1 MTTFSILTDRCVLR
15 PSWKLM
21 QRAYADYSTDRAPC
35 KTTIDGHSVENQCAV
50 RMSIALERC
59 GFDLVGFGHVRDGNN
74 HRRVH
79 KGRASCQVDLPH
91 VLAAEEL
98 ARYIDVVIGFTHDFR
113 GRALGGA
120 QAALTSFGIIYFNNC
135 FTRSGQTSR
144 RGDHI
149 DLWDGSETYN
159 QKQAGSAG
167 PEGTDARMF
176 ANADRIKF
184 LGLV

>member
-1 MTTFSILTDRCVLR
+1 MTTFSILDNRCVLR

-21 QRAYADYSTDRAPC
+21 QQAYDAYSTDRAPC

-59 GFDLVGFGHVRDGNN
+59 GLSISGFGRINDHNN

-79 KGRASCQVDLPH
+79 DGRVSCQVNLPH

-98 ARYIDVVIGFTHDFR
+98 ARYLDAVIGFTQDLR
-113 GRALGGA
+113 GRALDDA
-120 QAALTSFGIIYFNNC
+120 QAALTSPGIIYFNNC
-135 FTRSGQTSR
+135 FTRRGQTER

-149 DLWDGSETYN
+149 DLWDGTETYN

-184 LGLV
+184 LALV

>member
-1 MTTFSILTDRCVLR
+1 
-15 PSWKLM
+15 M
-21 QRAYADYSTDRAPC
+21 QRAYGDYSTDRAPC
-35 KTTIDGHSVENQCAV
+35 KSTIDGHAIENQCAV

-59 GFDLVGFGHVRDGNN
+59 GFSLDGFGRINDHNN

-79 KGRASCQVDLPH
+79 SGRVSCQVDLPH

-98 ARYIDVVIGFTHDFR
+98 ARYIDAVIGFTLDLHGPALDDAQ
-113 GRALGGA
+113 GR
-120 QAALTSFGIIYFNNC
+120 LTSPGIIFFNNC
-135 FTRSGQTSR
+135 FTRRGQTER

-167 PEGTDARMF
+167 PEGSDARMF
-176 ANADRIKF
+176 ANADRVKF
-184 LGLV
+184 VALI

>member
-1 MTTFSILTDRCVLR
+1 MTTFSILDNRCVLR

-21 QRAYADYSTDRAPC
+21 QRAYADYAIDRAPC
-35 KTTIDGHSVENQCAV
+35 KTTIDGHAVENQCAV

-59 GFDLVGFGHVRDGNN
+59 GFDLSGFGRVNDHNN

-79 KGRASCQVDLPH
+79 AGRASCQVNLPH

-98 ARYIDVVIGFTHDFR
+98 ARYIDAVIGFTHDLR
-113 GRALGGA
+113 GPALDNA
-120 QAALTSFGIIYFNNC
+120 QASLTSPGIIYFNNC
-135 FTRSGQTSR
+135 FTRRGQAER

-149 DLWDGSETYN
+149 DLWDGTETYN
-159 QKQAGSAG
+159 QKQVGGAGA
-167 PEGTDARMF
+167 EGRDARMF

-184 LGLV
+184 IALI

>member
-1 MTTFSILTDRCVLR
+1 MTTFSMLENRCVFR

-21 QRAYADYSTDRAPC
+21 QHAYNDYSTDRAPC
-35 KTTIDGHSVENQCAV
+35 KTSIDGHAVENQCAV

-59 GFDLVGFGHVRDGNN
+59 GFSLAGFGCVRDHNN
-74 HRRVH
+74 PRRVH
-79 KGRASCQVDLPH
+79 DGRRSCEVNLPH

-98 ARYIDVVIGFTHDFR
+98 ARYIDAVIGFTQDLR
-113 GRALGGA
+113 GAALRGA
-120 QAALTSFGIIYFNNC
+120 QAALGSPGIIYFNNC
-135 FTRSGQTSR
+135 FTRSGQASR

-159 QKQAGSAG
+159 QKQGGASGA
-167 PEGTDARMF
+167 EGRDTRMF

-184 LGLV
+184 LPLT

>member
-1 MTTFSILTDRCVLR
+1 MATFPILADRCVLR
-15 PSWKLM
+15 PCWKLM
-21 QRAYADYSTDRAPC
+21 QSAYNDYSTDRAPC

-59 GFDLVGFGHVRDGNN
+59 GFSLSGFGHVQDHNN
-74 HRRVH
+74 HRRLH
-79 KGRASCQVDLPH
+79 DGRASCLVDLPH

-98 ARYIDVVIGFTHDFR
+98 ARYIDAVIGFTQDLR
-113 GRALGGA
+113 DRALDDA
-120 QAALTSFGIIYFNNC
+120 QSSLTSPGIIYFNNC
-135 FTRSGQTSR
+135 FTRRGQDQR

-159 QKQAGSAG
+159 QKQGGSAG
-167 PEGTDARMF
+167 AEGTDARMF

-184 LGLV
+184 VALV